1 MIPIRHLF
9 FNIFLVYF
17 TGSFEVFL
25 HVFADILLAWE
36 LISRNVDVNYAQGKI
51 DK

>member
-9 FNIFLVYF
+9 LNVFLVYF
-17 TGSFEVFL
+17 TDSFEIFL
-25 HVFADILLAWE
+25 HVFADILRAWK